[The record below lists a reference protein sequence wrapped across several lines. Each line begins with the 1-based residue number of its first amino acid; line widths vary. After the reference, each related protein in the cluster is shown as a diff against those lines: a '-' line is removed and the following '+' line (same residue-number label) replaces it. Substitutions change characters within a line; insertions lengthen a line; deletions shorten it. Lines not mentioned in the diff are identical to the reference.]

1 MLVRVGDFVDYES
14 LTVTELKDILR
25 KGGLP
30 VSGKKS
36 ELIRRIS
43 KNQSYLNRIAG
54 YEKFTVTELKDIL
67 READL
72 PVSGKKF
79 ELIQR
84 VSELQSNQSRRRIV
98 MFVVLPLLVIVCI
111 CASLLLSYMIK
122 SEGDASAFGANP
134 IEAFFLVV
142 IFNLFWLILPTR
154 VKIFG

>member
-1 MLVRVGDFVDYES
+1 M
-14 LTVTELKDILR
+14 TVTELNDILR

-43 KNQSYLNRIAG
+43 KNLSYLNRIAG
-54 YEKFTVTELKDIL
+54 YEKFTVAELKDIL

-98 MFVVLPLLVIVCI
+98 MFVVLPL
-111 CASLLLSYMIK
+111 
-122 SEGDASAFGANP
+122 
-134 IEAFFLVV
+134 
-142 IFNLFWLILPTR
+142 
-154 VKIFG
+154 